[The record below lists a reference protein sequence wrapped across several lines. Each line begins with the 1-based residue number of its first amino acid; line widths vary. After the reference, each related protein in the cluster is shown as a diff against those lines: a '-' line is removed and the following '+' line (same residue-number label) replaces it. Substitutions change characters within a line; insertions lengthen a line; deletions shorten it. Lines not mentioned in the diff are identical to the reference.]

1 MNSEKVARWQSRIK
15 KTFCG
20 ELGVIG
26 EQLLK
31 LKSVENQ
38 LAEELIERF
47 SGYVCLMDAFLDFY
61 LETIQNVASRKSS
74 EWAEIKTVI
83 TGIHVP
89 TFWRFRASCLIF
101 WDGYFID
108 ALSLLRAIFENIL
121 QIVSLE
127 SGIISI
133 DEVFGKLKVEESRD
147 LSDKEIHRLIRK
159 YTRNSDRKVRTQI
172 IGEKSGLSSTAVED
186 LKVFERLLH
195 SSVHKSKLDIVWYY
209 GPWLRGE
216 RGFPLYPEYSEDRA
230 TLYINFSMLI
240 GWMLSKTFPL
250 LQIKVKEFSDNWYSK
265 YRILDKSFEEAIA
278 GFPKR
283 LGRSVEEL
291 VAKKFNFGF

>member
-1 MNSEKVARWQSRIK
+1 MNSNKIAKWQHRIEKK
-15 KTFCG
+15 FCG
-20 ELGVIG
+20 ELGVVG
-26 EQLLK
+26 ERLLK
-31 LKSVENQ
+31 LKSIENQ
-38 LAEELIERF
+38 LAEELIKKF

-61 LETIQNVASRKSS
+61 LETLQIVARRTSS
-74 EWAEIKTVI
+74 KWIEVKAVM

-89 TFWRFRASCLIF
+89 TFWRFRAGYIIF

-121 QIVSLE
+121 QIVALE
-127 SGIISI
+127 FGIISV
-133 DEVFGKLKVEESRD
+133 DEVFGKLKVENSRNLTD
-147 LSDKEIHRLIRK
+147 NEIHRLIRK
-159 YTRNSDRKVRTQI
+159 YTRNSDRNVRTQI

-186 LKVFERLLH
+186 LRVFERLLH

-216 RGFPLYPEYSEDRA
+216 RGLPLYPEYSEDRA
-230 TLYINFSMLI
+230 TLYINFSMFI
-240 GWMLSKTFPL
+240 GWMVSKTFPL
-250 LQIKVKEFSDNWYSK
+250 LQIKVKEFSDDWYSK

-283 LGRSVEEL
+283 LGRSMEEL
-291 VAKKFNFGF
+291 VAKKFDFGF